1 MNDPYL
7 NDLKNEF
14 REYSSELK
22 ILKKNLLKSN
32 SSEEQ
37 SKIIKKID
45 SIARD
50 MEKNQTQSV
59 RVTKSRLKEMSR
71 SKKILEKNSPIAKE
85 TLKIMGFEI
94 TANGLQM
101 TDEPIW

>member
-14 REYSSELK
+14 RKYSSELK
-22 ILKKNLLKSN
+22 ILKKNILKSN

-45 SIARD
+45 TIAKE
-50 MEKNQTQSV
+50 MGKNQRQSV
-59 RVTKSRLKEMSR
+59 KVTKSRLKEMSKA
-71 SKKILEKNSPIAKE
+71 KK
-85 TLKIMGFEI
+85 TF
-94 TANGLQM
+94 Q
-101 TDEPIW
+101 

>member
-14 REYSSELK
+14 RKYSSELK

-45 SIARD
+45 SIAKE
-50 MEKNQTQSV
+50 MEKNQRQSV
-59 RVTKSRLKEMSR
+59 KVTKSRLKEKSK
-71 SKKILEKNSPIAKE
+71 SKK
-85 TLKIMGFEI
+85 TF
-94 TANGLQM
+94 Q
-101 TDEPIW
+101 

>member
-7 NDLKNEF
+7 NNLKNEF

-37 SKIIKKID
+37 SRIIKKID
-45 SIARD
+45 NIARD
-50 MEKNQTQSV
+50 MEKNQIQSI
-59 RVTKSRLKEMSR
+59 RVTKSRLKEMSK
-71 SKKILEKNSPIAKE
+71 SKK
-85 TLKIMGFEI
+85 TL
-94 TANGLQM
+94 Q
-101 TDEPIW
+101 

>member
-14 REYSSELK
+14 RKYSSELK

-37 SKIIKKID
+37 TEIIKKID
-45 SIARD
+45 NIAKE
-50 MEKNQTQSV
+50 MEKNQIQSV
-59 RVTKSRLKEMSR
+59 KVTKSRLKEKSK
-71 SKKILEKNSPIAKE
+71 SKK
-85 TLKIMGFEI
+85 TF
-94 TANGLQM
+94 Q
-101 TDEPIW
+101 

>member
-1 MNDPYL
+1 MDDPYL

-14 REYSSELK
+14 RKYSSELK

-45 SIARD
+45 SIAKE
-50 MEKNQTQSV
+50 MEKNQRQSV
-59 RVTKSRLKEMSR
+59 KVTKSRLKEISR
-71 SKKILEKNSPIAKE
+71 AKKRS
-85 TLKIMGFEI
+85 
-94 TANGLQM
+94 
-101 TDEPIW
+101 

>member
-7 NDLKNEF
+7 NNLKNEF

-37 SKIIKKID
+37 SRIIKKID
-45 SIARD
+45 NIARD
-50 MEKNQTQSV
+50 MEKNQIQSI
-59 RVTKSRLKEMSR
+59 RVTKSRLKER
-71 SKKILEKNSPIAKE
+71 VNQKN
-85 TLKIMGFEI
+85 
-94 TANGLQM
+94 NRNQNC
-101 TDEPIW
+101 

>member
-14 REYSSELK
+14 RRYSLELK

-32 SSEEQ
+32 SFEDQ

-45 SIARD
+45 NIAKN
-50 MEKNQTQSV
+50 MEKNQRQSV
-59 RVTKSRLKEMSR
+59 KVTKSRLKEKSKSR
-71 SKKILEKNSPIAKE
+71 K
-85 TLKIMGFEI
+85 TF
-94 TANGLQM
+94 Q
-101 TDEPIW
+101 

>member
-7 NDLKNEF
+7 NNLKNEF

-32 SSEEQ
+32 SIEEQ

-45 SIARD
+45 SIAKE

-59 RVTKSRLKEMSR
+59 KVTKSRLKEKTK
-71 SKKILEKNSPIAKE
+71 SKKHPNR
-85 TLKIMGFEI
+85 
-94 TANGLQM
+94 
-101 TDEPIW
+101 D

>member
-14 REYSSELK
+14 RKYSSELK

-32 SSEEQ
+32 SFEDQ

-45 SIARD
+45 NIAKE
-50 MEKNQTQSV
+50 MEKNQRQSV
-59 RVTKSRLKEMSR
+59 KVTKSRLKEKSK
-71 SKKILEKNSPIAKE
+71 SKK
-85 TLKIMGFEI
+85 TF
-94 TANGLQM
+94 Q
-101 TDEPIW
+101 

>member
-71 SKKILEKNSPIAKE
+71 SKKTNRDQNS
-85 TLKIMGFEI
+85 
-94 TANGLQM
+94 
-101 TDEPIW
+101 

>member
-14 REYSSELK
+14 RRYSSELK
-22 ILKKNLLKSN
+22 TLKKNLLKSN

-45 SIARD
+45 SIAKD
-50 MEKNQTQSV
+50 MEKNQRQSIK
-59 RVTKSRLKEMSR
+59 VTKYRLKEKSKSR
-71 SKKILEKNSPIAKE
+71 K
-85 TLKIMGFEI
+85 TF
-94 TANGLQM
+94 Q
-101 TDEPIW
+101 

>member
-7 NDLKNEF
+7 NNLKNEF

-37 SKIIKKID
+37 SRIIKKID
-45 SIARD
+45 NIARD
-50 MEKNQTQSV
+50 MEKNQIQSI
-59 RVTKSRLKEMSR
+59 RVTKSRLKEMSK
-71 SKKILEKNSPIAKE
+71 SKKQP
-85 TLKIMGFEI
+85 
-94 TANGLQM
+94 
-101 TDEPIW
+101 

>member
-1 MNDPYL
+1 MDDPYL

-14 REYSSELK
+14 RKYSSELK

-45 SIARD
+45 SIAKE
-50 MEKNQTQSV
+50 MEKNQRQSV
-59 RVTKSRLKEMSR
+59 KVTKSRLKEMSK
-71 SKKILEKNSPIAKE
+71 SKKA
-85 TLKIMGFEI
+85 F
-94 TANGLQM
+94 Q
-101 TDEPIW
+101 